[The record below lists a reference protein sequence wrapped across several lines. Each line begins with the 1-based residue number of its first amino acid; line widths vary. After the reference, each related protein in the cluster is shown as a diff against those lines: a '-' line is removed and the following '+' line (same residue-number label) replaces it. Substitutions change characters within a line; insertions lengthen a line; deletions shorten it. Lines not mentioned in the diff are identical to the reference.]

1 MSPPPLHSLTHTHA
15 LLPPHPPRPAA
26 GKTYANCFLRSA
38 LPPSKRCAKSYD
50 VLRYNVSADSCRTI
64 VSHDDF
70 SVSQFLPPEAA
81 TITQLRRWGGWSS
94 DWIHLRVNYPPSH
107 PLLPTPAFPP

>member
-1 MSPPPLHSLTHTHA
+1 M
-15 LLPPHPPRPAA
+15 
-26 GKTYANCFLRSA
+26 
-38 LPPSKRCAKSYD
+38 
-50 VLRYNVSADSCRTI
+50 LRYNVSADSCRTI